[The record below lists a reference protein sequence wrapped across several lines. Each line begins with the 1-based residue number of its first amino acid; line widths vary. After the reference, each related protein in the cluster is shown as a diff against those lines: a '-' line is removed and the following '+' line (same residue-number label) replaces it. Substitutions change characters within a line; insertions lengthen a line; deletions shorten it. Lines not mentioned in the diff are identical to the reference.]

1 MSAGGECPARPWRA
15 RAKSDLQLGGPENLT
30 SLPPTCP
37 GALALSGVL
46 RRLQQVE
53 EKVLQVKASLFA
65 LPLPCLCLCPASAL
79 PVSMPCFC
87 PARVFAL
94 PLSCLCLGC
103 LPFPPLL
110 LPRVG
115 SSSDC
120 SSPSLILPAVCTE
133 HRSLTGCLSA
143 SLPEGTLTI
152 SVTVSFFFFLSR
164 LGYRKGLRTWPTGNF
179 TKRILRRRR
188 LTLPPCLDMGI
199 SHR

>member
-1 MSAGGECPARPWRA
+1 MGERLRA
-15 RAKSDLQLGGPENLT
+15 AWWATPGIS
-30 SLPPTCP
+30 SWTCP
-37 GALALSGVL
+37 RKTS
-46 RRLQQVE
+46 E
-53 EKVLQVKASLFA
+53 S
-65 LPLPCLCLCPASAL
+65 P
-79 PVSMPCFC
+79 
-87 PARVFAL
+87 
-94 PLSCLCLGC
+94 SCLKMELGC
-103 LPFPPLL
+103 FLLGDEGPGNVPTPPPKPPLL